1 MERSEKSWRKP
12 IHAKQIIN
20 KMNCN
25 FVALIDFIMNCDKS
39 HDLHLTVH
47 GKGRK
52 YMKIIGLTGLTGA
65 GKSTV
70 AQKLLA
76 FGCYHIEADKVAKD
90 VINDDGTT
98 NRPLL
103 ASRAF
108 ADTDSTNALNEITH
122 PAVTKEIE
130 SIIKDMEEVGYRGV
144 IIDAIAL
151 FESGEDK
158 LCDFTVAVVAP
169 KELRLDRIMKRDN
182 ITEEKALER
191 INAQKDES
199 FFTKKADFVLWN
211 YPPYDINVEIK
222 PITLQ
227 LGL

>member
-1 MERSEKSWRKP
+1 
-12 IHAKQIIN
+12 
-20 KMNCN
+20 
-25 FVALIDFIMNCDKS
+25 
-39 HDLHLTVH
+39 
-47 GKGRK
+47 
-52 YMKIIGLTGLTGA
+52 MKIIGLTGLTGA

-70 AQKLLA
+70 AQKLMA
-76 FGCYHIEADKVAKD
+76 YGCYHIDADKVAREVINNNENVKNKLKERFGTD
-90 VINDDGTT
+90 VINTDGTT

-108 ADTDSTNALNEITH
+108 ADEQSTLDLNAITH
-122 PAVTKEIE
+122 PAVIEEIK

-151 FESGEDK
+151 FESGLAD
-158 LCDFTVAVVAP
+158 LCNFNVAVVAP
-169 KELRLDRIMKRDN
+169 KEIRLERIMKRDS

-199 FFTKKADFVLWN
+199 FFTSRADFVLWN

-227 LGL
+227 IGL

>member
-1 MERSEKSWRKP
+1 
-12 IHAKQIIN
+12 
-20 KMNCN
+20 
-25 FVALIDFIMNCDKS
+25 
-39 HDLHLTVH
+39 
-47 GKGRK
+47 
-52 YMKIIGLTGLTGA
+52 MKIIGLTGLTGA

-70 AQKLLA
+70 AQKLMA
-76 FGCYHIEADKVAKD
+76 YGCYHIDADKVAREVINNNENVKNKLKERFGDD
-90 VINDDGTT
+90 VINADGTT
-98 NRPLL
+98 NRPVL

-108 ADTDSTNALNEITH
+108 ASEGNTNALNEITH
-122 PAVTKEIE
+122 PAVTEEIQ
-130 SIIKDMEEVGYRGV
+130 SIIKDMEDVGYRGV

-169 KELRLDRIMKRDN
+169 RDIRLERIMNRDN

-191 INAQKDES
+191 INAQKDEK
-199 FFTKKADFVLWN
+199 FFTEKADFVLWN

-222 PITLQ
+222 PIVLQ

>member
-1 MERSEKSWRKP
+1 
-12 IHAKQIIN
+12 
-20 KMNCN
+20 
-25 FVALIDFIMNCDKS
+25 
-39 HDLHLTVH
+39 
-47 GKGRK
+47 
-52 YMKIIGLTGLTGA
+52 MKIIGLTGLTGA

-70 AQKLLA
+70 AQKLMA
-76 FGCYHIEADKVAKD
+76 YGCYHIDADKVAREVINNNENVKNKLKERFGCD
-90 VINDDGTT
+90 VINEDGTT

-108 ADTDSTNALNEITH
+108 SDEESTLALNEITH
-122 PAVTKEIE
+122 PAVTEEIK
-130 SIIKDMEEVGYRGV
+130 SIIKDMEEVGYRGI

-158 LCDFTVAVVAP
+158 LCDFTVAVIAP
-169 KELRLDRIMKRDN
+169 KDIRLERIMKRDN

-199 FFTKKADFVLWN
+199 FFTSKADFVLWN

-227 LGL
+227 IGL

>member
-1 MERSEKSWRKP
+1 
-12 IHAKQIIN
+12 
-20 KMNCN
+20 
-25 FVALIDFIMNCDKS
+25 
-39 HDLHLTVH
+39 
-47 GKGRK
+47 
-52 YMKIIGLTGLTGA
+52 MKIIGLTGLTGA

-70 AQKLLA
+70 AQKLMA
-76 FGCYHIEADKVAKD
+76 YGCYHIDADKVAKD
-90 VINDDGTT
+90 VINNSEDVKNKLKERFGYDVIKEDGTT

-108 ADTDSTNALNEITH
+108 ANTESTNALNEITH
-122 PAVTKEIE
+122 PAVTEEIQ

-169 KELRLDRIMKRDN
+169 MDIRLERIMKRDN

-191 INAQKDES
+191 INAQKDEK
-199 FFTKKADFVLWN
+199 FFTEKADFVLWN
-211 YPPYDINVEIK
+211 YPPYDLNVEIR
-222 PITLQ
+222 PIVAQIQ
-227 LGL
+227 L